1 MRKFLI
7 TNLKK
12 VSSTYFYFLL
22 FIGTFFA
29 GSFSCAEGAVLY
41 VGTHWSGTPYAT
53 IQAAVDAASNG
64 DEIWVE
70 QGTYTLSPTIT
81 VNKSVSLYGGF
92 NGTETT
98 RDQRNW
104 TNNMTIVD
112 GNNSVYCFL
121 ITSTV
126 TIDGFT
132 ITKGYNAALPPSNG
146 GGGIENGVDGGTA
159 GYLTVTNCIFT
170 NNDSE
175 KHGGA
180 ILNDSG
186 DITVTNCTFTGNTA
200 VNRGGAISN
209 NYGRNMTIT
218 DCAFSGNSTNNGG
231 AVYIRVDSTGQNVIT
246 DCTFSLN
253 QATASNGDG
262 GAIISDQ
269 NVTITRCIFDQ
280 NKAGRNGIFT
290 TRGDKSAVLTNC
302 IFSRNQV
309 LNGGGICVNGTSG
322 LGTLTA
328 INCTFTGNTLLS
340 GGKGGAIYTTA
351 PAGTGSV
358 FTITNCILWGN
369 GGNQIDRSGTTQ
381 ILPTVSYTD
390 IDQDGYAG
398 SNGNIRQ
405 DPKFV
410 GSGNYHLQIETYN
423 CIAISPCIDTGTSSG
438 APSDDLDGTSRPQ
451 CSGYDMGAYEMYS
464 PPPPPPPP
472 PGTHSISGVITGSVQ
487 GAVTVTLTWGSTTM
501 STETDSLGNY
511 SFTGLSNATYT
522 VTPSKSEYTFTPAN
536 QEVTVSEADVSGV
549 NFVATAVTYSIS
561 GTINSAVQEG
571 FTMTLSGTASA
582 TTITDSSGSYTF
594 TGLRSGTY
602 TVTPSKSEYTFTP
615 TSQQVPVSGANVTGV
630 NFVATAITYSIS
642 GKVTGVIQAGV
653 TMTLSGTVSASTTTD
668 SLGSYTFTGLR
679 SGTYT
684 VTPSKSEYKFTPASQ
699 QVTVSGENVS
709 GVDFMAAV
717 ATYAI
722 SGTVSGA
729 VQAGV
734 TMMLSGIVAT
744 STTTDSSGNYIFS
757 GLGNGTYTV
766 TPNKSRYAFNP
777 PNILV
782 TINNGNQ
789 AEQNFTA
796 TAVTY
801 SISGTV
807 SGAVQAGVTMTLSVA
822 GSATTTTDAS
832 GNYAFNELENGTYTV
847 MPSKEGYAFTPESR
861 EVVVSGEDVDRVD
874 FVSSV
879 SSCTIWS
886 DVITTY
892 DAYVTGEAI
901 WSEVMECYNEYAS
914 P

>member
-1 MRKFLI
+1 
-7 TNLKK
+7 
-12 VSSTYFYFLL
+12 
-22 FIGTFFA
+22 
-29 GSFSCAEGAVLY
+29 
-41 VGTHWSGTPYAT
+41 
-53 IQAAVDAASNG
+53 
-64 DEIWVE
+64 
-70 QGTYTLSPTIT
+70 
-81 VNKSVSLYGGF
+81 
-92 NGTETT
+92 
-98 RDQRNW
+98 
-104 TNNMTIVD
+104 
-112 GNNSVYCFL
+112 
-121 ITSTV
+121 
-126 TIDGFT
+126 
-132 ITKGYNAALPPSNG
+132 
-146 GGGIENGVDGGTA
+146 
-159 GYLTVTNCIFT
+159 
-170 NNDSE
+170 
-175 KHGGA
+175 
-180 ILNDSG
+180 
-186 DITVTNCTFTGNTA
+186 
-200 VNRGGAISN
+200 
-209 NYGRNMTIT
+209 
-218 DCAFSGNSTNNGG
+218 
-231 AVYIRVDSTGQNVIT
+231 
-246 DCTFSLN
+246 
-253 QATASNGDG
+253 
-262 GAIISDQ
+262 
-269 NVTITRCIFDQ
+269 
-280 NKAGRNGIFT
+280 
-290 TRGDKSAVLTNC
+290 
-302 IFSRNQV
+302 
-309 LNGGGICVNGTSG
+309 
-322 LGTLTA
+322 
-328 INCTFTGNTLLS
+328 
-340 GGKGGAIYTTA
+340 
-351 PAGTGSV
+351 
-358 FTITNCILWGN
+358 
-369 GGNQIDRSGTTQ
+369 
-381 ILPTVSYTD
+381 
-390 IDQDGYAG
+390 
-398 SNGNIRQ
+398 
-405 DPKFV
+405 
-410 GSGNYHLQIETYN
+410 
-423 CIAISPCIDTGTSSG
+423 
-438 APSDDLDGTSRPQ
+438 
-451 CSGYDMGAYEMYS
+451 
-464 PPPPPPPP
+464 
-472 PGTHSISGVITGSVQ
+472 
-487 GAVTVTLTWGSTTM
+487 
-501 STETDSLGNY
+501 
-511 SFTGLSNATYT
+511 
-522 VTPSKSEYTFTPAN
+522 
-536 QEVTVSEADVSGV
+536 
-549 NFVATAVTYSIS
+549 
-561 GTINSAVQEG
+561 
-571 FTMTLSGTASA
+571 MTLSGTASA